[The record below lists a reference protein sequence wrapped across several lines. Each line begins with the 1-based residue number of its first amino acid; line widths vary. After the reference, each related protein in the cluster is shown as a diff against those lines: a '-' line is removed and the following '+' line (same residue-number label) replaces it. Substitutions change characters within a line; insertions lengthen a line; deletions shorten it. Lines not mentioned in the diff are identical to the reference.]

1 MNSKLVSLLATVSI
15 LAIGCVTTAPTEPPR
30 TYHGQK
36 GPAPRDMGIMAQPT
50 PATAAPQDGAPASLG
65 SSFGR
70 ALRRDQPAPPAAPA
84 PLPGLTVRRVEGFAP
99 RIDSNGDVAGFA
111 AAPGAR
117 SITFLC
123 SQRCWSGTPT
133 AQDLTSAI
141 RSGSAII
148 VQEE

>member
-1 MNSKLVSLLATVSI
+1 MNSKLVSFLATVSI
-15 LAIGCVTTAPTEPPR
+15 LALGCVTT
-30 TYHGQK
+30 
-36 GPAPRDMGIMAQPT
+36 GPVPRDMGIMAQPT
-50 PATAAPQDGAPASLG
+50 PASAAPQDRAPASLG
-65 SSFGR
+65 SAFGR

-84 PLPGLTVRRVEGFAP
+84 PLPGLTVRRVEGFAA
-99 RIDSNGDVAGFA
+99 RIDSNGEVAGFV